1 MRDLVLAGLLLFA
14 IAGSAPAQPAANPPE
29 QPSPVARSA
38 YDPMAQRKPMERSK
52 GIVETTLAGINPRDK
67 DYGRVVEDWRKE
79 VFESTL
85 DQVYLWGLVV
95 LGVTL
100 GASLAGN
107 GWLLRER
114 ERRLTIAADVVTQLF
129 NAYISSRA
137 KALEVIG
144 KYNALVDRY
153 NKLDADRQRLTEQI
167 VGLSEPSRE
176 PELDFNQARED
187 RNAAAASPVMTVC
200 PAPSRHLDTEEE
212 KSEIETLRVQLAEV
226 ETKLQRKIAQL
237 QAKDNQITNLR
248 ERLSRAHDS
257 LEGQRKAKAQPVQT
271 VTNE

>member
-187 RNAAAASPVMTVC
+187 RNAAAASPVMTVP
-200 PAPSRHLDTEEE
+200 PAPSRHLDGEEE
-212 KSEIETLRVQLAEV
+212 KSETETLRVQLAEV
-226 ETKLQRKIAQL
+226 ETKLQRKTAQL

-257 LEGQRKAKAQPVQT
+257 LEGQRKAKAQPGQT
-271 VTNE
+271 VANE